1 MTFTDLKPV
10 PALPDPTNKGGVSRW
25 DGGLLFVNTA
35 VDGNCTEGRVNVT
48 LRASFD
54 DGATWSQPGLLVSE
68 PGGYSDVVVSN
79 GSLAAV
85 IYENATCEISI
96 ALVDAEA

>member
-1 MTFTDLKPV
+1 M
-10 PALPDPTNKGGVSRW
+10 
-25 DGGLLFVNTA
+25 
-35 VDGNCTEGRVNVT
+35 
-48 LRASFD
+48 
-54 DGATWSQPGLLVSE
+54 SE

-96 ALVDAEA
+96 ALVDAEAAFGPSRTRW